1 MHSVLKVAV
10 KFCGNCNPHISPKDI
25 LKGIKTDLE
34 KRGAQIEW
42 VPLAEADTDVLLVI
56 SGCEVDCASRPQGD
70 YEEITVAGES
80 VNSTYC
86 SPDGLPTEVAKILV
100 AKSKTS

>member
-70 YEEITVAGES
+70 YEEITDRKS
-80 VNSTYC
+80 VVE
-86 SPDGLPTEVAKILV
+86 G
-100 AKSKTS
+100 KSVDIGGRPII